1 MTETSPET
9 PWTVRLARADE
20 LPALERIE
28 REAGARFAEIPALA
42 DLPDVMTPAGALPV
56 ALGREQVWV
65 AVAGD
70 ELVGFAYADLL
81 DDAVH
86 LEELDVLPAWGR
98 RGIGAALVD
107 AVVADARGRGLLAVT
122 LTTFRDVPWNA
133 PYYARLGFRVLPEGE
148 MGAGL
153 AALLDHEER
162 RGLPR
167 ALRVAMRREVRV

>member
-1 MTETSPET
+1 MTETPPET

-133 PYYARLGFRVLPEGE
+133 PYYEQLGFVILPDDALPPALAELRRLE
-148 MGAGL
+148 VEHGL
-153 AALLDHEER
+153 PGER
-162 RGLPR
+162 RVSMRR
-167 ALRVAMRREVRV
+167 ALD

>member
-1 MTETSPET
+1 MTETP
-9 PWTVRLARADE
+9 PWHVRLARADE

-28 REAGARFAEIPALA
+28 REAGLRFADIPALA
-42 DLPDVMTPAGALPV
+42 DLPEVVTPAGALPI

-65 AVAGD
+65 AAAGA

-107 AVVADARGRGLLAVT
+107 AVVADARSRGLPAVT

-133 PYYARLGFRVLPEGE
+133 PYYERLGFRVVAPDRL
-148 MGAGL
+148 GAGL
-153 AALLDHEER
+153 AALLDHEEQ

-167 ALRVAMRREVRV
+167 ALRVAMRRDVRA

>member
-1 MTETSPET
+1 MTGT
-9 PWTVRLARADE
+9 PTWRVRLAQADE

-42 DLPDVMTPAGALPV
+42 DLPEVMTPAGALPA
-56 ALGREQVWV
+56 ALERAQMWV
-65 AVAGD
+65 AEADGG
-70 ELVGFAYADLL
+70 LVGFAYADLL

-107 AVVADARGRGLLAVT
+107 AVVADARRRGLPAVT

-133 PYYARLGFRVLPEGE
+133 PYYARLGFRILSEHE
-148 MGAGL
+148 LGAGL
-153 AALLDHEER
+153 VALLAHEER

-167 ALRVAMRREVRV
+167 ALRVAMRREVRG